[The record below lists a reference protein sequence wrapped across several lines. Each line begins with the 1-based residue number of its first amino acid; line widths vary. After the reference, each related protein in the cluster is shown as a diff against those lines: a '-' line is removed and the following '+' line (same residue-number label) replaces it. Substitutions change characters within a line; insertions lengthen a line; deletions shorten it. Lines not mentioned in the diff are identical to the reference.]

1 MTYDSTP
8 FHQQG
13 STDRFAL
20 TISEPSR
27 VAEARRLTTQ
37 LAAKLGFQETDIGKV
52 ALVVTETATNLVKHA
67 VGGQLLIRQLQS
79 ATEPGIELLALD
91 KGPGMRNVS
100 ECLRDGYSTAGSAGT
115 GLGAITRLASGWDI
129 YSIAGQGTVLR
140 IWMTSAAP
148 SHTARLST
156 VASGALRVEVGGICL
171 AKSGESVS
179 GDGWAVE
186 QHADRYLI
194 MVSDGLGHGQLA
206 AEASW
211 EAKRILHEY
220 HSYAPAE
227 ILHAMHAALRK
238 TRGAAVAIAEIAM
251 HQPHVVFAGVGN
263 IAGQI
268 IMAEKTQ
275 HLLASNGI
283 VGHHVGRIQ
292 VMTYSWANGALL
304 VLCSDGVFNR
314 WDLHAYPGLQA
325 RHPSVIAGVLYRD
338 FTRGSDDV
346 TIVVAK
352 MAHVS

>member
-1 MTYDSTP
+1 VTYDSAP
-8 FHQQG
+8 FHRQG

-20 TISEPSR
+20 TIAEPSR
-27 VAEARRLTTQ
+27 VAEARRLATQ
-37 LAAKLGFQETDIGKV
+37 LATELGFQETDIGKV

-67 VGGQLLIRQLQS
+67 VDGQLLIRQLHS

-100 ECLRDGYSTAGSAGT
+100 ECLRDGYSTTGSAGT

-129 YSIAGQGTVLR
+129 YSMVGQGTVLR
-140 IWMTSAAP
+140 IWMTSTVP
-148 SHTARLST
+148 LRTARQST
-156 VASGALRVEVGGICL
+156 VASGTLRVEVGAICL
-171 AKSGESVS
+171 AKPGESVS

-211 EAKRILHEY
+211 EAERILHAY
-220 HSYAPAE
+220 HASTPAE

-238 TRGAAVAIAEIAM
+238 TRGAAVAIAAIDL
-251 HQPHVVFAGVGN
+251 HQPHVVFTAVGN
-263 IAGQI
+263 ISGQI
-268 IMAEKTQ
+268 VMAEKAQ

-283 VGHHVGRIQ
+283 VGHHIGRVQ
-292 VMTYSWANGALL
+292 MVTYPWAHGALL
-304 VLCSDGVFNR
+304 VLCSDGVLNR
-314 WDLHAYPGLQA
+314 WDLHAYPGLRA
-325 RHPSVIAGVLYRD
+325 RHPNVIAAVLCRD

-346 TIVVAK
+346 TIVVAR
-352 MAHVS
+352 MAHGS

>member
-1 MTYDSTP
+1 MTYDGTP
-8 FHQQG
+8 FYRQG

-20 TISEPSR
+20 TISESSR

-37 LAAKLGFQETDIGKV
+37 LATELGFQETESARV

-67 VGGQLLIRQLQS
+67 VGGQLLIRQLHS
-79 ATEPGIELLALD
+79 ATERGIELLALD

-148 SHTARLST
+148 SQTARPST
-156 VASGALRVEVGGICL
+156 VASGALRMEVGGICL

-186 QHADRYLI
+186 QHANRCLI

-211 EAKRILHEY
+211 EAGRILHAY
-220 HSYAPAE
+220 RSYALAE
-227 ILHAMHAALRK
+227 ILHVMHAALRK
-238 TRGAAVAIAEIAM
+238 TRGAAVAIADIDM

-268 IMAEKTQ
+268 IMAEKTR
-275 HLLASNGI
+275 HLIASNGI
-283 VGHHVGRIQ
+283 VGHHLGRIQ
-292 VMTYSWANGALL
+292 AMTYPWTVDALL
-304 VLCSDGVFNR
+304 VLCSDGVFSR
-314 WDLHAYPGLQA
+314 WDLHAYPGLQD
-325 RHPSVIAGVLYRD
+325 RHPSVVAGVLCRD

-352 MAHVS
+352 IAHMT

>member
-1 MTYDSTP
+1 VTYDSTP
-8 FHQQG
+8 SHRHD
-13 STDRFAL
+13 STDRFVL
-20 TISEPSR
+20 SISEPSR
-27 VAEARRLTTQ
+27 VAEARRLGTQ
-37 LAAKLGFQETDIGKV
+37 LATQLGFQETDIGKV

-67 VGGQLLIRQLQS
+67 VGGQLLMRQVDG
-79 ATEPGIELLALD
+79 ATERGIELLAVD
-91 KGPGMRNVS
+91 KGPGLRNVS

-129 YSIAGQGTVLR
+129 YSIVGQGTVLR
-140 IWMTSAAP
+140 IWITNADP
-148 SHTARLST
+148 SPAARLST
-156 VASGALRVEVGGICL
+156 AASGAMRVEVGGICL

-186 QHADRYLI
+186 QHANRCLI

-211 EAKRILHEY
+211 EAERLLHEY
-220 HSYAPAE
+220 RSHAPAE

-251 HQPHVVFAGVGN
+251 YQRHVVFAGVGN
-263 IAGQI
+263 ITGQI
-268 IMAEKTQ
+268 IMAQKTH
-275 HLLASNGI
+275 HLIASNGI

-292 VMTYSWANGALL
+292 AMTYPWAVGALL
-304 VLCSDGVFNR
+304 VLYSDGLLSR
-314 WDLHAYPGLQA
+314 WDLNAYPGLKG
-325 RHPSVIAGVLYRD
+325 RHPSVIASVLCRD

-352 MAHVS
+352 MAHVT

>member
-1 MTYDSTP
+1 LYR
-8 FHQQG
+8 QG
-13 STDRFAL
+13 YTDRFAL
-20 TISEPSR
+20 TIAEPSR

-37 LAAKLGFQETDIGKV
+37 LATELGFQETEIGKV

-67 VGGQLLIRQLQS
+67 VGGQLLIRQLPG
-79 ATEPGIELLALD
+79 ATERGIELLALD

-129 YSIAGQGTVLR
+129 YSVAGQGTVLR
-140 IWMTSAAP
+140 ICLTSATPAQ
-148 SHTARLST
+148 TARLST
-156 VASGALRVEVGGICL
+156 VAPGALRVEVGGICL
-171 AKSGESVS
+171 AKAGESVS

-186 QHADRYLI
+186 QHADRCLI

-211 EAKRILHEY
+211 EAERILHAY
-220 HSYAPAE
+220 RSSTPVE
-227 ILHAMHAALRK
+227 ILHGMHAALRK
-238 TRGAAVAIAEIAM
+238 TRGAAVAIAEIDL
-251 HQPHVVFAGVGN
+251 HQSHMVFAAVGN

-268 IMAEKTQ
+268 IMAEKTR

-283 VGHHVGRIQ
+283 VGHRVGRVQ
-292 VMTYSWANGALL
+292 TVTYPWTSGTLL
-304 VLCSDGVFNR
+304 VLCSDGVFSR

-325 RHPSVIAGVLYRD
+325 RHPSVIAGVLWRD

-346 TIVVAK
+346 TIVVAR